1 MLLLVPRNCGEN
13 ALNFLQDCLFCGHGC
28 RVSHPLKNPGR
39 WRAAYLCRTTDD
51 RKTTSKEAIYETNG
65 ACGREVAFQA
75 NLAVSDLH
83 AACQVSQ
90 RLLS

>member
-1 MLLLVPRNCGEN
+1 M
-13 ALNFLQDCLFCGHGC
+13 
-28 RVSHPLKNPGR
+28 SHPLKNPGR
-39 WRAAYLCRTTDD
+39 WREAYLCGTTDD
-51 RKTTSKEAIYETNG
+51 GKTTSKEAILRRAYETNN
-65 ACGREVAFQA
+65 AWGREVVFQA

>member
-1 MLLLVPRNCGEN
+1 M
-13 ALNFLQDCLFCGHGC
+13 
-28 RVSHPLKNPGR
+28 SHPLKNPGR

-51 RKTTSKEAIYETNG
+51 VKTTSKEAIYETNG
-65 ACGREVAFQA
+65 ACERGSISS